1 MGGNNYKSNDGCC
14 WLSFD
19 PCAFAS
25 KFFTGLERGR
35 ENQAEQEWSRKAG
48 WSGLGWDGW
57 KAPGCIICR
66 MLSVSVD
73 PQISA
78 TLGNKVAHCLLYQLS
93 QHQDICHR
101 IWSPAVLCYWKHS
114 TNMIQQTTT
123 WLVWS
128 TQNRGNWD
136 LHHFVT
142 TCLVYS
148 GCQDRVLSWADQTSR
163 VEDTPKR
170 WNSSSPTLEQLLVLL
185 MNNNVW

>member
-1 MGGNNYKSNDGCC
+1 MLLAVFWSMCFC
-14 WLSFD
+14 QQVLHW
-19 PCAFAS
+19 A
-25 KFFTGLERGR
+25 LERRREPSRAGVAQEGR
-35 ENQAEQEWSRKAG
+35 MVWPRLRWMKSSWVHFLPNAV
-48 WSGLGWDGW
+48 
-57 KAPGCIICR
+57 CICR
-66 MLSVSVD
+66 STN
-73 PQISA
+73 SA

-128 TQNRGNWD
+128 TQYRGKRD

-142 TCLVYS
+142 TCLAYS

-163 VEDTPKR
+163 VEYIPKR
-170 WNSSSPTLEQLLVLL
+170 WNSSSPTLRTVISTLDE
-185 MNNNVW
+185 